1 MLHDVEN
8 AELAKRLLSVAPRY
22 VQWAALSL
30 RGHRVEGDPSFRQL
44 ALLVMIHSG
53 VTSPAALAQQLGISR
68 AVVTGLLDRLEERGL
83 ISREPDPV
91 DRRRLRIVMSAAGL
105 EASERLGHAVVD
117 NLAVALDASSPQE
130 RQVLMAALP
139 LLERLIETLLDQA
152 PTSGEAG
159 KERDL
164 WDDELPA
171 APPPLAL
178 QN

>member
-1 MLHDVEN
+1 MVSDLEN
-8 AELAKRLLSVAPRY
+8 TELAKRLLSVAPRY

-44 ALLVMIHSG
+44 ALLVMIHTG

-83 ISREPDPV
+83 IWREPDPV
-91 DRRRLRIVMSAAGL
+91 DRRRLRVVMSPSGL
-105 EASERLGHAVVD
+105 EASERLGHAVVGD
-117 NLAVALDASSPQE
+117 LAKVLDMSSPEE
-130 RQVLMAALP
+130 RQALMTALP
-139 LLERLIETLLDQA
+139 ILERLIETLLDQA
-152 PTSGEAG
+152 PTSGETG

-171 APPPLAL
+171 ATPPLAL
-178 QN
+178 QS

>member
-1 MLHDVEN
+1 MVDDLEN
-8 AELAKRLLSVAPRY
+8 AELSKRLLSVAPRY

-30 RGHRVEGDPSFRQL
+30 RGHRIEGDPSFRQL
-44 ALLVMIHSG
+44 ALLVTIHAG
-53 VTSPAALAQQLGISR
+53 VSSPAALAQQLGISR

-83 ISREPDPV
+83 IWREPDPL

-105 EASERLGHAVVD
+105 EASERLGRAVVD
-117 NLAVALDASSPQE
+117 DLAKALDVRSSEE
-130 RQVLMAALP
+130 RQSLQAALP
-139 LLERLIETLLDQA
+139 ILERLIETLLDQA

-171 APPPLAL
+171 TPPLAL